1 MYLHE
6 LQICNFRGI
15 KGVTI
20 TFDKGVNVIIGK
32 NNTGKT
38 AIIDALRICLSY
50 GKQWRDIYVRKEDFY
65 IDETRVDNKLQPIEF
80 HLRFAIEQPEEA
92 GIFYELLTQN
102 DDGTQE
108 IQVHLRYYL
117 DSKERIKWTVWGGQ
131 NEGQRVPSDV
141 MTLITFVY
149 LNPLRDAVGS
159 LKPIRWNRLGEL
171 FAGLIEDNDG
181 AELDDEKRE
190 GLANKLGNA
199 VKGDGEWN
207 SIIAAGKAKI
217 NEHLENT
224 CIDEDTRGIELDF
237 LPFEFRRI
245 VDNIRVQLPVY
256 EHALI
261 ASEPEKQRYFQLSQ
275 NGLGYNNLIY
285 IATVLGDLVN
295 KKEVEPEAY
304 YTLLIEE
311 PEAHLHPQ
319 LQNLFFEYMNRLKD
333 KGIQLFIT
341 SHSPTI
347 TSKVELDSL
356 IVLQKRGG
364 EVEHLAL
371 RNSQLDGDN
380 KKYLL
385 KFLDVTKSQLFFA
398 NGVILVEGISEALLF
413 PILAEKLDYY
423 LVKSGVEVVNIGGVA
438 FEHFAK
444 LFNCADARKN
454 LAARCAIVTDD
465 DKNPETGE
473 ISNRARK
480 ARGFKRANLDV
491 FLADVTFEKELF
503 DGNEELVKSI
513 YGEMHTRT
521 TITDARN
528 LLEKLES
535 NEDKSELAHRLAV
548 KLNDGKV
555 AKLSRLQR
563 EHEAPGTK
571 EEPCEAEITYDG
583 FSVPPYIEDAIK
595 WVLRVSA
602 SV

>member
-1 MYLHE
+1 MHLHE

-65 IDETRVDNKLQPIEF
+65 VDETRVDNELQPIEF

-92 GIFYELLTQN
+92 GIFYELLTQTG
-102 DDGTQE
+102 DGKQE
-108 IQVHLRYYL
+108 IQVHFRYYL
-117 DSKERIKWTVWGGQ
+117 DNKERIKWTVWGGQ

-141 MTLITFVY
+141 MTLMTFVY

-171 FAGLIEDNDG
+171 FAGLVEDNDG
-181 AELDDEKRE
+181 AKLDDDKRE
-190 GLANKLGNA
+190 ELANKMA
-199 VKGDGEWN
+199 STVKTDGEWN
-207 SIIAAGKAKI
+207 SLIEAGKAKI
-217 NEHLENT
+217 NEHLANI
-224 CIDEDTRGIELDF
+224 CIHEDSRGIDLDF

-256 EHALI
+256 EDALI
-261 ASEPEKQRYFQLSQ
+261 ADQAEKQRYFQLSQ

-341 SHSPTI
+341 SHSPII

-356 IVLQKRGG
+356 IVLQKRGS
-364 EVEHLAL
+364 EVKHLAL
-371 RNSQLDGDN
+371 RNSQLDGNN

-398 NGVILVEGISEALLF
+398 NGVILVEGISEALLL
-413 PILAEKLDYY
+413 PIFAEKLDYD

-444 LFNCADARKN
+444 LFNCADVRKN
-454 LAARCAIVTDD
+454 LAARCSIVTDD
-465 DKNPETGE
+465 DKGMETEE
-473 ISNRARK
+473 ISSRAKK
-480 ARGFKRANLDV
+480 AEELKNANLDV
-491 FLADVTFEKELF
+491 SLADVTFEKELF
-503 DGNEELVKSI
+503 DRNEELVTSI
-513 YGEMHTRT
+513 YGEMHRRT
-521 TITDARN
+521 TIANASD
-528 LLEKLES
+528 LLEKLKS
-535 NEDKSELAHRLAV
+535 NRDKSELAHRLAV

-571 EEPCEAEITYDG
+571 EVLCEVEKIYDG
-583 FSVPPYIEDAIK
+583 FSVPTYIEDAIK